1 MRHLILYVNK
11 NTEGKHDGAEFE
23 REAVAYAAHHNTLG
37 HETIMV
43 PVPCQLPASR
53 RPAAI
58 ENTVTQVFQRH
69 SRQPFHVC
77 AYFGHGTEQWI
88 QTGHLSTRIGGL
100 VGLLEGI
107 MAPKATLWFAACRTA
122 AHNPRVRGSRNQ
134 GILEEIVRLCDAC
147 ELTAWG
153 HTTAGHTTKNPNLAC
168 ITAQNYTVAS
178 PEQIKTLYK
187 HLHLLDST
195 LRFQIPLCSSIED
208 LLERI
213 AS

>member
-11 NTEGKHDGAEFE
+11 NTSAEFE
-23 REAVAYAAHHNTLG
+23 REAAAYAKHHNALG
-37 HETIMV
+37 HEVLMV
-43 PVPCQLPASR
+43 PVPCQLPALR
-53 RPAAI
+53 RSAAV
-58 ENTVTQVFQRH
+58 ENTVTQVFQQH
-69 SRQPFHVC
+69 NKAPFNVF

-88 QTGHLSTRIGGL
+88 QTGHLLTRIGGL

-107 MAPKATLWFAACRTA
+107 MAPKATLWFASGRTA
-122 AHNPRVRGSRNQ
+122 AHNPRERGSENR
-134 GILEEIVRLCDAC
+134 GLLEEIVRLCDAC

-153 HTTAGHTTKNPNLAC
+153 HTTAGHNTAGHNTKNPNLAC
-168 ITAQNYTVAS
+168 ITAHNYSLAS

-195 LRFQIPLCSSIED
+195 LRFQIPLCSSIDD

-213 AS
+213 AL